1 MRKEKTRLKMKHGP
15 RELCRWLV
23 THGKKGSRVSSCR
36 KAKLARWHRPREGRE
51 KESRSVA
58 PVLKGKAMREW
69 TSLKPKGSR
78 PLGPCGSAFLA
89 LDFATAG
96 PSCRCGLLAVS
107 WAWEGEFRLAMA
119 GPRLS
124 SWWPAKQSKMGPKFG
139 MKMGLCLAHQKKK

>member
-1 MRKEKTRLKMKHGP
+1 M
-15 RELCRWLV
+15 
-23 THGKKGSRVSSCR
+23 GKKAVECLHAGKQSWQGDTGHV
-36 KAKLARWHRPREGRE
+36 REGK

-58 PVLKGKAMREW
+58 LVLKGKAMQEW
-69 TSLKPKGSR
+69 TSLKPKESR

-107 WAWEGEFRLAMA
+107 WAWEGEFRLAMV